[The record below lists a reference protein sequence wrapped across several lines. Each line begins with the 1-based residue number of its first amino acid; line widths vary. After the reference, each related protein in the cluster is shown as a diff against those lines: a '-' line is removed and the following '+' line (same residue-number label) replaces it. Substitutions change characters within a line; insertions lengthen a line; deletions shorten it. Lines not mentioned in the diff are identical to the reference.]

1 MRPFGYD
8 VRYTVL
14 RTKGFRTRTCLAT
27 LRVSGL
33 EIQDETGVIALESW
47 NALNTLLSSPHGL
60 NSFTDFLKRSHLQ
73 CPRVGRVN
81 VRAAL
86 CCDLVLGLSGGN
98 TDTIT
103 DWAPVHDLSN
113 QIDVE
118 LGFLRQCAP
127 VVRPRDMPGQEK
139 NIRVIRPE
147 AITHVL
153 LSRQEDGQGLIGFCC
168 RLDEFMI
175 NHTLRFRFTS
185 LEARDTYARTLKHA
199 LTILRDDSD
208 VHFETVTEDVFA
220 RCGIPE
226 SHPAGVFVLAT
237 PSLFAFEGEKTGSD
251 IGFTDFV
258 YQKPTGNTEA
268 TKKPT
273 EPAKKNL
280 AAQLEYNRVKGP
292 LGRASLARETA
303 FRTKSITGFLAGKIT
318 LLQSSQVQVCI
329 QGGFLLEFSDSLL
342 VRATHLHHI
351 LALCLSSTSILFAG
365 DLGGVRGTTRALMR
379 SDLFN
384 GARTLIDGEHDFSTD
399 GVSGRS
405 RTSIEIQLVTG
416 DSLYYT
422 FSTGEASLQFVLQ
435 LLDHAQS
442 TYYPLPV
449 RFYRTGGHLSHMP
462 CSLPVPLDV
471 LNQHYIGRLCENVTE
486 KQGVPLLPWLQA
498 IAFLLSGHP
507 RTLPYEGKD
516 KLLLS
521 NGMSLL
527 NSLLRAQL
535 PDRDE
540 ALALVLQYLTLLL
553 QSRTLF
559 GLVVTDYTHV
569 VVECIKQLSSDP
581 AKPVTIPLL
590 FFLRAV
596 LTLQWRVLF
605 EQNAKTYSGFSPI
618 AALGCGFHVSDL
630 SVESGLPL
638 QEPLSTGALKAFSR
652 AFQVIPQEF
661 AAPPANIMVAGA
673 RFMARADIVAVSGK
687 AFGDIRASY
696 DEASVGSQYVQ
707 RHTFAK
713 SRLDAEYASRVGFL
727 SSDGPVLQMLCKLLT
742 KLHTYGRQ
750 SPYLMLPLV
759 GILDDVL
766 VHHSHLNHP
775 LYLDAVKKSE
785 KAGAPIPRPPGRV
798 ELFAMLAESFVCL
811 VSMSFMDARRL
822 ALVAGNLIRQLLL
835 ESVLP
840 QGTRKN
846 MVDYCLTSG
855 ALLKYTGDLLPRS
868 TCPYTRSQALQLVAL
883 SYELHAG
890 VRSFVEKIIPR
901 QFLAHLSKQDQA
913 ALKKVQRQDL
923 IGVVLP
929 FSDRLEKWRS
939 LLDLLQAD
947 LYGPRVIWDE
957 SVRTSLSLLLANEH
971 ALLRRE
977 AERCLANVSHEDRRK
992 LELTGRPVLGTILSW
1007 NSGALKVDLR
1017 GKSLCP
1023 MTAYDVQVGTFYL
1036 SYLLLHYS
1044 QLRVTYRTPTRQLFK
1059 HDLLR
1064 QITRATAPASPN
1076 GAETLQQTKLGADE
1090 LTALVNDLFN
1100 HFLTIRN
1107 GDRSIRVVCILVLCM
1122 ALASTHDVTFSQ
1134 VPALT
1139 LEIARL
1145 LTIGD
1150 HGLAAICLTLLEIA
1164 CDQPDQARHYNAVV
1178 QQGLHDHLVAFVLPL
1193 PFYGNEYSL
1202 QSPLEKEGCLA
1213 THTCGSYIY
1222 VALRILLNCLRSQ
1235 PTTDK
1240 QGRRLIPIAESR
1252 DLLSRRP
1259 LLPLIVN
1266 TLLAVEA
1273 INMSSV
1279 SLETFSGQT
1288 ERELLK
1294 YGEDTNDA
1302 LDTFQGTWAEREGAL
1317 FQASLSEAIFI
1328 TTCHLLSAL
1337 GASSVDVVQRM
1348 LSLGLIP
1355 IVLANPYGRLANEA
1369 MVRLL
1374 RDLAEGCFEIDVENA
1389 VVSHLR
1395 MLIPEPFV
1403 TFLLGT
1409 DSLPSTVDVFISHQT
1424 LRINVVWTA
1433 EMRYQLCTTLSQWFQ
1448 PLVAKLWTANGEHRG
1463 AYLRFFGD
1471 YTRGDVCY
1479 LPHLDGVSTAT
1490 DTCTILDSSDH
1501 TSTTMPLVRI
1511 ASYPCIASIE
1521 QGLSG
1526 GVYTTLLASV
1536 SDTLLGIDLSLNDI
1550 LVFLETVLGVS
1561 GCGMRE
1567 VFEHIRM
1574 EVLHGENRHSRSLSF
1589 YSLPTVARLEV
1600 DGLHTL
1606 LIHCRERL
1614 VQILSE
1620 SLETAKDLLQ
1630 KETLF
1635 RKNLHSAASSL
1646 TVDGPVASLSD
1657 NGRNP
1662 DIIQRER
1669 EALIATCQRTIILLL
1684 LLANSLG
1691 EGLEMYQ
1698 SYICQQSFHPPYHL
1712 LKQFLRLCGSFLD
1725 DELSNILETNSIL
1738 LQGTW
1743 SDGSFA
1749 DICKQ
1754 AVAALAMGLSERLS
1768 DLMTIFMSE
1777 VFVQHE
1783 NSCLYMGYL
1792 YLLLNT
1798 ASSIPEAYESLDAP
1812 SLAQFVGQLYASQSA
1827 IAFIPGLD
1835 PSELEKADWSVLCG
1849 GVLGEVVSFFVLK
1862 WTSRSPLPQAL
1873 IQCVAGLFYKDKT
1886 YAGYVLR
1893 LLERGDE
1900 TLRLVL
1906 SILLT
1911 PHLTT
1916 KTSVVEDLLARCDT
1930 VHYGP
1935 DFTFDQA
1942 YKSRVLEFFNYSI
1955 ATHGND
1961 PNWSLEVFA
1970 QSLQREFGPHVR
1982 YPTHLLLSEFHLD
1995 NLLAEYL
2002 NTLFKITP
2010 FTLPERQPTLTF
2022 EGLPTGGMLRA
2033 SELQARL
2040 LGYLLTLG
2048 SGETLFQQVYYFG
2061 TPTPLLT
2068 VLVLLLYLVQAYPE
2082 ENLGRTDQL
2091 IDVLV
2096 RLLSDPNFA
2105 EVSCCILII
2114 LAPRI
2119 LPQLRGSLTHI
2130 IDLAFQLDFS
2140 CTLLTEASKHP
2151 LSSIQR
2157 CGSLAE
2163 RGGNCNVLMGTEP
2176 FIHLA
2181 PLKILMGILL
2191 ETIFVTDST
2200 IGYSARLQVRCLEY
2214 ILRQTSCLHAA
2225 VGSSEHIFALIC
2237 LTIIGRAVRAGDGVI
2252 TPLLPPPLRL
2262 AFAEQDIPALSAL
2275 LDAAAIHAPEFFW
2288 SQQCTAELADL
2299 CSRCV
2304 AGQNPSYQEIPTLS
2318 MTNEKV
2324 MVGTVYVDAFL
2335 AAPGTLL
2342 DPQATAHALCTEA
2355 AGALA
2360 TGVSSNLVWAEK
2372 CLRCL
2377 VHIPSAGRYLI
2388 GTPDF
2393 AATIQRCL
2401 RPDTILGTRT
2411 SEAMQIAAHIASL
2424 MGRSLHYLTEQV
2436 AGNFA
2441 QDVCPWCVAI
2451 AAENYSMSGG
2461 TLSVEHTHRV
2471 HYELLA
2477 GDTNAVLAVLRF
2489 GLGLLWFSPA
2499 ARLGLS
2505 RTRCATQDGS
2515 SIFGVRM
2522 LTELAADGGVFPLE
2536 ARRAMVAALTRMFE
2550 QSQDLRLEQFSLPG
2564 MGTRWVEICAAAD
2577 FTCEG
2582 NDSLPHVRLE
2592 DVLLRTGPEPT
2603 HAPATPD
2610 EVRAW
2615 VKQGCRGVIPID
2627 NLNVDRLVQQA
2638 PRPAPASDTQAAYY
2652 LPSETVMGAELS
2664 LCLISEHQDWSYVS
2678 LTPSS

>member
-1 MRPFGYD
+1 MRPFGFD

-14 RTKGFRTRTCLAT
+14 RTKGFRTRACLAT

-47 NALNTLLSSPHGL
+47 NALSTPLTSPHGP
-60 NSFTDFLKRSHLQ
+60 NPFTDFLKRSHLQ

-98 TDTIT
+98 TDSVTE
-103 DWAPVHDLSN
+103 WAPVHDLSN
-113 QIDVE
+113 QVDVE

-127 VVRPRDMPGQEK
+127 VVRPRDIPAQEK
-139 NIRVIRPE
+139 SIRVIRPE

-168 RLDEFMI
+168 RLDETMT
-175 NHTLRFRFTS
+175 NHTLRFRFPS
-185 LEARDTYARTLKHA
+185 VEARDTYAKALKHA
-199 LTILRDDSD
+199 LGILRDDSE
-208 VHFETVTEDVFA
+208 VRFETVSEDTFA
-220 RCGIPE
+220 RCGILE
-226 SHPAGVFVLAT
+226 SHPAGIFVLST
-237 PSLFAFEGEKTGSD
+237 PSIFALEGEKTGAD
-251 IGFTDFV
+251 LGFTDFV
-258 YQKPTGNTEA
+258 YQKPAGSA
-268 TKKPT
+268 DPAKKPT
-273 EPAKKNL
+273 EPAKRNVL
-280 AAQLEYNRVKGP
+280 AQLEHDRVRGP

-303 FRTKSITGFLAGKIT
+303 FRTKSINGFLAGKIT
-318 LLQSSQVQVCI
+318 LLQSFQVQVCI
-329 QGGFLLEFSDSLL
+329 QNGFLLEFADSLL

-351 LALCLSSTSILFAG
+351 LALCLSSTNLVFAG
-365 DLGGVRGTTRALMR
+365 ESGGIRGTTRTLMR

-399 GVSGRS
+399 GVVSGRS
-405 RTSIEIQLVTG
+405 RTSIEIQLITG
-416 DSLYYT
+416 DALYYT

-442 TYYPLPV
+442 SYYPLPV
-449 RFYRTGGHLSHMP
+449 RFYRTGDHLSHMP
-462 CSLPVPLDV
+462 CALPVPLDV
-471 LNQHYIGRLCENVTE
+471 LNQHYISRLCDSVPE
-486 KQGVPLLPWLQA
+486 KQGIPLLPWLQA

-507 RTLPYEGKD
+507 RSLPYEGKD

-527 NSLLRAQL
+527 NSLLRTQL

-569 VVECIKQLSSDP
+569 VVDCVKQLSSDP
-581 AKPVTIPLL
+581 AKPVMIPLL

-605 EQNAKTYSGFSPI
+605 EQSAKTYSGFSPI
-618 AALGCGFHVSDL
+618 AALGSGFHVSDL
-630 SVESGLPL
+630 SVETGLPIHESL
-638 QEPLSTGALKAFSR
+638 GNGALKAFSR
-652 AFQVIPQEF
+652 PFQVIPQEF
-661 AAPPANIMVAGA
+661 AAPPPNVLVAGT
-673 RFMARADIVAVSGK
+673 RFAARADIMAASGK
-687 AFGDIRASY
+687 AYGDIRACY
-696 DEASVGSQYVQ
+696 EETNVGSQYVQ

-750 SPYLMLPLV
+750 SPYLILPLL
-759 GILDDVL
+759 GLLDDVL
-766 VHHSHLNHP
+766 VHHSHLNHS
-775 LYLDAVKKSE
+775 LYLDAVRKSE
-785 KAGAPIPRPPGRV
+785 KAGGPIPQPPGRV
-798 ELFAMLAESFVCL
+798 ELFAMLAESFVGL

-835 ESVLP
+835 ENVLP
-840 QGTRKN
+840 PGTRKH

-855 ALLKYTGDLLPRS
+855 ALLKYAGDLLPRS
-868 TCPYTRSQALQLVAL
+868 TCPYARSQALQLIAL
-883 SYELHAG
+883 SYELHSG
-890 VRSFVEKIIPR
+890 VRSFIEKIIPR
-901 QFLAHLSKQDQA
+901 QFLSHILKQDVGT
-913 ALKKVQRQDL
+913 KKVQRQDL
-923 IGVVLP
+923 IGIVLP
-929 FSDRLEKWRS
+929 FTDRLEKWRG

-957 SVRTSLSLLLANEH
+957 SVRTSISLLLANEH

-1044 QLRVTYRTPTRQLFK
+1044 QLRIAYRTPARQLFK

-1064 QITRATAPASPN
+1064 QIVRATAPTTPN
-1076 GAETLQQTKLGADE
+1076 GTDTIQQTKLGTDE
-1090 LTALVNDLFN
+1090 LTALINDLFN

-1122 ALASTHDVTFSQ
+1122 ALASTHDVIFSQ
-1134 VPALT
+1134 IPALS

-1150 HGLAAICLTLLEIA
+1150 HGLAAICLTLLELA
-1164 CDQPDQARHYNAVV
+1164 CDQPDQARHYSAVV

-1202 QSPLEKEGCLA
+1202 NSPLEKEGCLA

-1222 VALRILLNCLRSQ
+1222 VALRVLLNCLRSQ

-1266 TLLAVEA
+1266 TFLAVEA
-1273 INMSSV
+1273 VDVSTV
-1279 SLETFSGQT
+1279 SLDTLSGQA
-1288 ERELLK
+1288 EREMVK
-1294 YGEDTNDA
+1294 YGDISNDTLDA
-1302 LDTFQGTWAEREGAL
+1302 LQDTWAERDGVL
-1317 FQASLSEAIFI
+1317 FQASLSETIFI
-1328 TTCHLLSAL
+1328 TTCYLLSAL

-1348 LSLGLIP
+1348 LSLGLVP

-1389 VVSHLR
+1389 VVSQLK
-1395 MLIPEPFV
+1395 MLVPEPLV
-1403 TFLLGT
+1403 THLLGT
-1409 DSLPSTVDVFISHQT
+1409 ESLPSAVDVFISRQT

-1433 EMRYQLCTTLSQWFQ
+1433 EMRYQLHTTLNQWFQ
-1448 PLVAKLWTANGEHRG
+1448 PLVTKLWTANGEHRG

-1471 YTRGDVCY
+1471 YTMGNVCY
-1479 LPHLDGVSTAT
+1479 LPHFDGVSAAT
-1490 DTCTILDSSDH
+1490 DTCAILDSTGH
-1501 TSTTMPLVRI
+1501 MSTPISLVRI
-1511 ASYPCIASIE
+1511 SSYPCIASIE

-1526 GVYTTLLASV
+1526 GIYTTLLASV
-1536 SDTLLGIDLSLNDI
+1536 SDTLLGLDLSLNDI

-1561 GCGMRE
+1561 GCGIRE
-1567 VFEHIRM
+1567 VFEHIQM
-1574 EVLHGENRHSRSLSF
+1574 EVLHGDNRHSRSLSY

-1614 VQILSE
+1614 VQIMSE
-1620 SLETAKDLLQ
+1620 SLEAAKELLQ
-1630 KETLF
+1630 KETLA
-1635 RKNLHSAASSL
+1635 RKNMHSATSTL
-1646 TVDGPVASLSD
+1646 TVEGPMASLSN

-1669 EALIATCQRTIILLL
+1669 ETLIGTCQRTVILLL

-1698 SYICQQSFHPPYHL
+1698 SYIHQQSFHPPHHL

-1725 DELSNILETNSIL
+1725 DELSKILEANAAL
-1738 LQGTW
+1738 LQGAW
-1743 SDGSFA
+1743 ADGSFA
-1749 DICKQ
+1749 EVCKQ
-1754 AVAALAMGLSERLS
+1754 ASTALATGLSERLS
-1768 DLMTIFMSE
+1768 DVMTILMSE
-1777 VFVQHE
+1777 IFVQQE
-1783 NSCLYMGYL
+1783 NSCSYMGYL
-1792 YLLLNT
+1792 YLLLIT
-1798 ASSIPEAYESLDAP
+1798 ASTIPEAYETIDLP
-1812 SLAQFVGQLYASQSA
+1812 SLSQFAGQLYTSQSS
-1827 IAFIPGLD
+1827 IAFAPKLSS
-1835 PSELEKADWSVLCG
+1835 SELEKADWSVLCSSI
-1849 GVLGEVVSFFVLK
+1849 LGEIVSLFVLK
-1862 WTSRSPLPQAL
+1862 WPSHPPLPQAL

-1886 YAGYVLR
+1886 YAEYVLR

-1900 TLRLVL
+1900 TLHLVL
-1906 SILLT
+1906 NILLT
-1911 PHLTT
+1911 PHLTA
-1916 KTSVVEDLLARCDT
+1916 KVLGVEELLMRCDS
-1930 VHYGP
+1930 VYYGP

-1942 YKSRVLEFFNYSI
+1942 YKSRVLEFFNYSL

-1961 PNWSLEVFA
+1961 PSWSLEAFT
-1970 QSLQREFGPHVR
+1970 QSLQLEFGPHVR
-1982 YPTHLLLSEFHLD
+1982 YPTHLLLSGFHLD

-2002 NTLFKITP
+2002 YSILKATP
-2010 FTLPERQPTLTF
+2010 FTLPERQPLLAF
-2022 EGLPTGGMLRA
+2022 EGLSIGGTFRVSDLL
-2033 SELQARL
+2033 ERL
-2040 LGYLLTLG
+2040 VGYVLSLGH
-2048 SGETLFQQVYYFG
+2048 GEALFQRAYYFS

-2068 VLVLLLYLVQAYPE
+2068 VLSLILYLTQAYPE
-2082 ENLGRTDQL
+2082 ERVHKIEQL
-2091 IDVLV
+2091 VDVLIC
-2096 RLLSDPNFA
+2096 LLSDPNFA
-2105 EVSCCILII
+2105 EVSCCILIVI
-2114 LAPRI
+2114 APQV
-2119 LPQLRGSLTHI
+2119 LPQLRSVLSQL
-2130 IDLAFQLDFS
+2130 IDLALQMDFS
-2140 CTLLTEASKHP
+2140 CALLTEASKHN
-2151 LSSIQR
+2151 LSSIQT
-2157 CGSLAE
+2157 CGRLAE
-2163 RGGNCNVLMGTEP
+2163 GSNTCHVVMGTEP

-2181 PLKILMGILL
+2181 PLKVLLGILL
-2191 ETIFVTDST
+2191 ETIFITDST
-2200 IGYSARLQVRCLEY
+2200 SGYSARLQIRCLEY
-2214 ILRQTSCLHAA
+2214 ILRQTSCLHAMA
-2225 VGSSEHIFALIC
+2225 GSPEAIFASIC

-2262 AFAEQDIPALSAL
+2262 AFAEQDVMALKAL
-2275 LDAAAIHAPEFFW
+2275 LDATLIHAPEFFW

-2299 CSRCV
+2299 CSRCA
-2304 AGQNPSYQEIPTLS
+2304 AGQNPSYQEIPALT
-2318 MTNEKV
+2318 TAHENV
-2324 MVGTVYVDAFL
+2324 MVGTVYVNAFL
-2335 AAPGTLL
+2335 TAPGTLL
-2342 DPQATAHALCTEA
+2342 DPQATANALCKEA
-2355 AGALA
+2355 ARALTA
-2360 TGVSSNLVWAEK
+2360 GTSNDLIWAEK

-2377 VHIPSAGRYLI
+2377 MHIPNSGRYLI
-2388 GTPDF
+2388 GTSEF
-2393 AATIQRCL
+2393 AAIVQRCL
-2401 RPDTILGTRT
+2401 RPDTVLGVRT
-2411 SEAMQIAAHIASL
+2411 PEAAQIAAHIASL
-2424 MGRSLHYLTEQV
+2424 MGRSLAYLTEQV
-2436 AGNFA
+2436 AGNFV
-2441 QDVCPWCVAI
+2441 QDICPWCVAI

-2461 TLSVEHTHRV
+2461 TFSVEHTHHT

-2477 GDTNAVLAVLRF
+2477 GDTSAILAIIRF

-2505 RTRCATQDGS
+2505 RTRCATQDGA

-2522 LTELAADGGVFPLE
+2522 LTELAAEGGIFPLE

-2577 FTCEG
+2577 FTCDG
-2582 NDSLPHVRLE
+2582 TSSLPHVCLE
-2592 DVLLRTGPEPT
+2592 DVILRVGSEPCCT
-2603 HAPATPD
+2603 PATPD
-2610 EVRAW
+2610 EVRGW
-2615 VKQGCRGVIPID
+2615 IKRGCSGMISI
-2627 NLNVDRLVQQA
+2627 NTLNVDRLVQQA
-2638 PRPAPASDTQAAYY
+2638 PWPASALETRAAHY
-2652 LPSETVMGAELS
+2652 LPSETILGAELS
-2664 LCLISEHQDWSYVS
+2664 LCLIAEHQDWSYVS
-2678 LTPSS
+2678 LTPGS